1 MRLVQRIK
9 KKIMPMSEYPD
20 WLRKQGVQI
29 GEDCEIYKTAS
40 FGSEPYLVKLGN
52 HVRVNANVFF
62 STHDGGCWVLRN
74 MREQYGSEF
83 QNADCFGRIVVGNNV
98 HIAHNV
104 IILPG
109 VTIGDNSIIGCG
121 AVVTKDIPPNSV
133 AVGVPARVIE
143 SIDEYA
149 AKMRKKYVNTKD
161 LNEEE
166 KKAELIK
173 MFGIKA

>member
-1 MRLVQRIK
+1 MGLVQKIK
-9 KKIMPMSEYPD
+9 KKLMPMSEYPN
-20 WLRKQGVQI
+20 WLREQGVQI
-29 GEDCEIYKTAS
+29 GEGCEIYKTAE
-40 FGSEPYLVKLGN
+40 FGSEPYLVTLGD
-52 HVRVNANVFF
+52 HVRVNDHVFF

-74 MREQYGSEF
+74 MADQYGGEF

-98 HIAHNV
+98 HIAHYV
-104 IILPG
+104 VILPG

-149 AKMRKKYVNTKD
+149 EKMRKKFVNTKN

-166 KKAELIK
+166 KKAAIK
-173 MFGIKA
+173 KLFDIKD